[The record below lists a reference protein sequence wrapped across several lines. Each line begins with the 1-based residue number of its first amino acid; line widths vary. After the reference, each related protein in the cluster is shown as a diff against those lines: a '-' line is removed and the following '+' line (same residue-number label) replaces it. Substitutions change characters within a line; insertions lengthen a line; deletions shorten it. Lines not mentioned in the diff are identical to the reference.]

1 MDLTSLVN
9 AFVNLVWGAPML
21 ILLVGGGVFF
31 TCYAKLAPFRY
42 IKHSFALLTGKYDD
56 KHSQGDLTHQQA
68 LSAALA
74 GTIGLGNVAGVAMA
88 ITAGGPGAIFWMWV
102 TALLGVST
110 KFFTCTLGVMYRG
123 KDSEG
128 KLQGGPMYIV
138 EKGLGEKWMP
148 LAILFAVAGLM
159 GTIPAF
165 QVNQLT
171 EIVRLQVLPVIGVA
185 DVASFNLLFGLL
197 VAVFVGAVIWGGI
210 GRVADW
216 ATRLVPSMTVLY
228 LLATIIILFNHFAI
242 IPSLFASII
251 IDAWQ
256 PQAAVGGL
264 LGIIIIGVSR
274 GAFSNEAG
282 IGTEV
287 MAHGAAKTNE
297 PVREG
302 LVASLGPI
310 IDTLIVCT
318 CTALIILASGVWQQ
332 AEGMQGIAL
341 TMQAF
346 EQELGLLG
354 QIILAALV
362 LVLSF
367 TTIFTY
373 WYYGDKCFSYLFGAD
388 KSPYFKYFYLA
399 MVVLGAVLSLDLI
412 FNFMVGMYGLMAIP
426 TMTATLILAP
436 KVVAASKDYFAR
448 LK

>member
-1 MDLTSLVN
+1 
-9 AFVNLVWGAPML
+9 ML